1 MGHLANLVS
10 WLSTWTVF
18 LVSFLFF
25 VFFLSV
31 KNGPSLSPLLNTYI
45 LCLQTCWVLV
55 FRIGQGYFIL
65 PASAMQGFCTIDVCS
80 GAYVFMYV
88 CAVPLC
94 IAVLRS
100 AFGPLLEYIHTYIH
114 TAYSLASYT
123 QAICSTSSCS
133 RLPSYFPLPMS
144 LDVGEIGLSWS
155 GTK

>member
-65 PASAMQGFCTIDVCS
+65 PASAMQGFCAIDVCS

-88 CAVPLC
+88 CAVLLC
-94 IAVLRS
+94 IIAQQYYGVRS
-100 AFGPLLEYIHTYIH
+100 DHCLNTYIHTYILR
-114 TAYSLASYT
+114 TALHHILKQSAQLRVAQDY
-123 QAICSTSSCS
+123 
-133 RLPSYFPLPMS
+133 LPIFPCRCHLM
-144 LDVGEIGLSWS
+144 
-155 GTK
+155 